1 MLGVFECVERC
12 HNLDAYGNNPSNAS
26 RNIQHMLGY
35 QLLAC
40 EWNPFSLTQNLLH
53 FLIIFLFVKL
63 LLRAQSK
70 HYCGPE

>member
-35 QLLAC
+35 QLLQFFLDTEFVAFF
-40 EWNPFSLTQNLLH
+40 NNFS
-53 FLIIFLFVKL
+53 F
-63 LLRAQSK
+63 
-70 HYCGPE
+70 C